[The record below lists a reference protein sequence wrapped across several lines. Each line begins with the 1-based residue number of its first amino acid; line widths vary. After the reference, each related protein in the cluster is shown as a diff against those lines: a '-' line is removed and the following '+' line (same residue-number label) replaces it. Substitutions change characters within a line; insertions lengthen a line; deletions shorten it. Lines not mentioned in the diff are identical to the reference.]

1 METKVGVWK
10 MKRFQSRI
18 GLQNGIIIPSEGRN
32 GGLALLWERELDVEL
47 KSYTRNHIDAIVT
60 DSKLSLKWRMT
71 GFYGNPDTNHRKESW
86 NLLHFLNSQ
95 FQMPWVCLGD
105 FNEILYASEKS
116 GGPERSQ
123 QQMDGFRRV
132 VNACG
137 FHDLGFEGP
146 EFTWCN
152 RRTGDGRIQLR
163 LDRVFASSEWR
174 QHYSQARVIHV
185 VDSTSDHCALIL
197 TDQQFPQ
204 RHKQKRFHFE
214 AVWIRHEKC
223 REIVQETWRN
233 QIGINSQ
240 TDLIGGLK
248 ECAETLTKWSRNDLG
263 FYAKKIKEKRK
274 HLQEAVQADRDG
286 SKGDEIDYLRKE
298 INELLDEE
306 EIRWNQRSR
315 VD

>member
-1 METKVGVWK
+1 
-10 MKRFQSRI
+10 
-18 GLQNGIIIPSEGRN
+18 
-32 GGLALLWERELDVEL
+32 
-47 KSYTRNHIDAIVT
+47 
-60 DSKLSLKWRMT
+60 
-71 GFYGNPDTNHRKESW
+71 
-86 NLLHFLNSQ
+86 
-95 FQMPWVCLGD
+95 MPWVCLGD

-116 GGPERSQ
+116 EGPERSQ

-137 FHDLGFEGP
+137 FHDLGFKGP

-152 RRTGDGRIQLR
+152 RKTGDGRIQLR

-214 AVWIRHEKC
+214 AVWIRYEKC
-223 REIVQETWRN
+223 WEIVQKTWRN
-233 QIGINSQ
+233 QMGINSQ

-263 FYAKKIKEKRK
+263 FYAKKIKEKK
-274 HLQEAVQADRDG
+274 KLLQEAVQANRDG

-298 INELLDEE
+298 INGLLDKE

-315 VD
+315 VDWLKLGDRNTQYFNHRASQRKRKNEIRGLWDKDGRWCEDMGDIANIAIEYFSELFTTSSPTKAVEVADTVQRCIMKKMNE